1 MKNNLEKEL
10 RKEILEINGRGKI
23 KEFFIKSVLTIE
35 KMLPENQKIHIGRT
49 SADYDVIASTIGKQR
64 TTWPKV
70 PIELT
75 LYCENESFYIE
86 GKEVKYKMVGDV
98 SPFPI
103 AYKGSNADMPLVAIE
118 ELMKIKNKK
127 FPLSEIYLNSRNFR
141 KYSVE
146 EITQDLYGAFCYCN
160 NAIDEFINKK
170 IEGKM
175 RKNLRGFFEN
185 SEVLGDLTIKGE
197 K

>member
-1 MKNNLEKEL
+1 MTNNLEKKL

-49 SADYDVIASTIGKQR
+49 SADYDVIASTIGKQK
-64 TTWPKV
+64 TTWPNV

-75 LYCENESFYIE
+75 LYSENESFYIE
-86 GKEVKYKMVGDV
+86 GKEVKYRMVGEV
-98 SPFPI
+98 SPSPI
-103 AYKGSNADMPLVAIE
+103 IYESGNIGVPSIAID

-175 RKNLRGFFEN
+175 REDLKRFFEN
-185 SEVLGDLTIKGE
+185 ENDKIN
-197 K
+197 